1 MLYDYLRLYLIGFFL
16 LLCQQPVIAAGGTG
30 AMQNFLE
37 EPKVNKVGD
46 NLEITIS
53 FSTEI
58 RYISHM
64 PIDKGDVLR
73 VSVEIVNP
81 CDAEEIDA
89 IETRWP
95 AKADWY
101 PQFKVTFPELIH
113 PLNSTI
119 GICNATKNRVFL
131 GHTLQIKFDK
141 ETTYRVRLGS
151 DRRSIVLAVM
161 SARKPNGQNV
171 PNIIPLDTT
180 NTPSLPLSIP
190 DVVPT
195 PEPKTETGALPTLNT
210 KPELIETPTSNPIP
224 EGMSAV
230 DLLVQ
235 GKIALKAGDPIQ
247 ATQFF
252 NRLLNLPQNEYS
264 QEAQQLVG
272 LAREKN
278 GELDKAKLE
287 YELYLKLYPQG
298 EGAAMVKRQLDGL
311 AAASTLP
318 KQTTQQRTRKPVKEI
333 HQDTFLG
340 SLSQY
345 YYGGL
350 SQTTSINGA
359 GETDKTNSTDQSALI
374 TNISATQRFRRNQY
388 DTKIV
393 FRDTQVSNFLNKVP
407 DRNTISAAY
416 VEHTNKADDYM
427 FRIGKQ
433 SGTSQGVLGRFD
445 GAFARYGINPNWH
458 ITGVVGEP
466 DNGNSQ
472 VQTKRY
478 FYGIGLEFGPIAEKW
493 SGMVYGIQQVADG
506 LVERRALGTE
516 VRYFNGTTSWF
527 SMIDYDT
534 VYSDVNIAM
543 LQGNW
548 QVAGGYNFNL
558 LVDHRKSPVLY
569 AETAIQG
576 VSGARSVNDL
586 RSTISSNDIYSYVKG
601 LVPISDLAMFGVTK
615 QVSKNWQVGGDVRY
629 TKTLG
634 TSGAGVV
641 EAQPGSG
648 TILAYTMQA
657 IGNNTVFKN
666 DTSVIMLGLIND
678 PTYNSQNLSLVNS
691 VSATEK
697 LRVDSSLRYYQEMR
711 DTNAKT
717 WKVTSGLRFNYY
729 MRDNLSFELEM
740 LADYTSS
747 DDPIS
752 VTKTDTWRETIFA
765 GYRWDMR

>member
-1 MLYDYLRLYLIGFFL
+1 MPYDYLRTYLLGFFL
-16 LLCQQPVIAAGGTG
+16 LLCQTLANAGGTG
-30 AMQNFLE
+30 VMQYFLE
-37 EPKVNKVGD
+37 EPKVTSIGGS
-46 NLEITIS
+46 LEITIS

-58 RYISHM
+58 RYMSHM

-81 CDAEEIDA
+81 CDAEEIDT

-95 AKADWY
+95 TSADWH

-113 PLNSTI
+113 PLNSRT
-119 GICNATKNRVFL
+119 GVCNATKNRVFL

-141 ETTYRVRLGS
+141 ETSYRVRLGS
-151 DRRSIVLAVM
+151 DRHSIILTIPSTKKQNSQNASDAASPEVTANPPPS
-161 SARKPNGQNV
+161 SATVTESATTQA
-171 PNIIPLDTT
+171 LDTKRE
-180 NTPSLPLSIP
+180 PAEASAS
-190 DVVPT
+190 VAVP
-195 PEPKTETGALPTLNT
+195 ET
-210 KPELIETPTSNPIP
+210 
-224 EGMSAV
+224 MSAV

-235 GKIALKAGDPIQ
+235 GKVALKAGDPVK

-252 NRLLNLPQNEYS
+252 NRLLNLPPNEYS

-278 GELDKAKLE
+278 GELDKARLE

-298 EGAAMVKRQLDGL
+298 EGAAMVRRQLDGL
-311 AAASTLP
+311 ATTLTLP
-318 KQTTQQRTRKPVKEI
+318 KQATQQKPRKPVKEI

-345 YYGGL
+345 YYGGA

-359 GETDKTNSTDQSALI
+359 GEVDKTNSTDQSALI

-393 FRDTQVSNFLNKVP
+393 FRDTQVSNFLSRVP

-416 VEHTNKADDYM
+416 IEHTNKADDYM

-445 GAFARYGINPNWH
+445 GAFARYGISLNWH
-458 ITGVVGEP
+458 VTGVVGEP

-472 VQTKRY
+472 IQTRRH
-478 FYGIGLEFGPIAEKW
+478 FYGVGLEFGPIADKW

-506 LVERRALGTE
+506 LVERRAIGTE
-516 VRYFNGTTSWF
+516 MRYFNGTTSWF
-527 SMIDYDT
+527 SMLDYDT

-548 QVAGGYNFNL
+548 QVPGGYNFNL

-576 VSGARSVNDL
+576 VSGARSVSDL

-615 QVSKNWQVGGDVRY
+615 QVSKDWQVGGDVRY

-648 TILAYTMQA
+648 TILAYTLQA
-657 IGNNTVFKN
+657 IGNNTLFKN
-666 DTSVIMLGLIND
+666 DTSFIMLGLIND
-678 PTYNSQNLSLVNS
+678 PTYDSQNLSLVNS

-697 LRVDSSLRYYQEMR
+697 LRVDSSLRYYQEKR

-729 MRDNLSFELEM
+729 MRDNFSFELEM
-740 LADYTSS
+740 LADYTSA
-747 DDPIS
+747 DDPVS
-752 VTKTDTWRETIFA
+752 VTKTDTWRETIFV